1 MLTRIWLIG
10 FIVLAQVIMSEANV
24 EFDNLALEFQNK
36 FNLVSKKMGLT
47 GDSAGPPKDI
57 VEAERQMREIYTALE
72 RNLMDAR
79 QRVSNSRSSVTSAA
93 IEQLKLV

>member
-1 MLTRIWLIG
+1 MFTRIWLTGLI
-10 FIVLAQVIMSEANV
+10 ILAQVIMNGANV
-24 EFDNLALEFQNK
+24 EFDNLAMEFQNG

-47 GDSAGPPKDI
+47 EDSAGPPRDI
-57 VEAERQMREIYTALE
+57 EEAEKQMREMYIALE

-79 QRVSNSRSSVTSAA
+79 QRAANSRSSVTSAA